1 MLREQKQPSD
11 FFIYDKPLQDMG
23 MSSEQKRFSD
33 MRFLNGKNFIH
44 GERSQGDQ
52 QAQQRMMQN
61 IMTAH
66 HLDPNAPAG
75 DIPFTEPPIEALVDK
90 VLSGE
95 MPKGKLGEDADR
107 IINEVLDRRS
117 TKPVPTIQV
126 NPENFK
132 LPGEFPGTV
141 EQFDELYSDEREKE
155 FNETGSLEIPVIPFL
170 QSFIESRKG

>member
-11 FFIYDKPLQDMG
+11 FFIYDNSPQDMG

-33 MRFLNGKNFIH
+33 VRFLNGKKFIH
-44 GERSQGDQ
+44 GERSLGDL

-66 HLDPNAPAG
+66 HVDPNAPAG
-75 DIPFTEPPIEALVDK
+75 DIPFTEPPIDALVDK

-95 MPKGKLGEDADR
+95 MPKGDLGEDADR
-107 IINEVLDRRS
+107 IKNEVLDRRS
-117 TKPVPTIQV
+117 TKPVPT
-126 NPENFK
+126 NFK
-132 LPGEFPGTV
+132 MPGEFPGTI

-170 QSFIESRKG
+170 HSFIESRKG